1 MQGELIHERF
11 VEVLGDGIFNVD
23 GEKWIRQRKVAIL
36 EFSSSSTHAYRNQAL
51 KLMNVLLTSVKD
63 NRIVDMQVG
72 KMLTLT
78 HLT

>member
-23 GEKWIRQRKVAIL
+23 GEKWMRQRKVAIL
-36 EFSSSSTHAYRNQAL
+36 EFSSSKLRDYSTHAYRNQAL
-51 KLMNVLLTSVKD
+51 KLMNVLLTSVKE

-72 KMLTLT
+72 YE
-78 HLT
+78 